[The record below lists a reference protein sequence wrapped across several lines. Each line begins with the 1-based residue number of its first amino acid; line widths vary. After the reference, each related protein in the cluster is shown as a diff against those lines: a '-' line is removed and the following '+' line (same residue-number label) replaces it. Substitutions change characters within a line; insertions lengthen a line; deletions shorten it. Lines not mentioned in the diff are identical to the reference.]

1 MNAPLAA
8 LSEKGEIVVAPI
20 TDEAAVTRL
29 LDRCDGATPFH
40 DPRWCRAI
48 GQGCGHGFHLLG
60 ATTTTGEL
68 VGYLPLTHVR
78 SKLFGDA
85 LVSSAFAVGGG
96 ILADDERTASALADA
111 AWALAARLGVGT
123 VELRGGIDPA
133 PARGDDER
141 AATPWQRDDETY
153 AHFIRDLAE
162 DDQAQLL
169 AITRRQ
175 RAEVRKS
182 LKGDLSVRIGRDA
195 IDRRQHYAV
204 YAESVRNLGTPVFPR
219 ALFDAVLD
227 AFGDDADIL
236 TVLDNDVPVA
246 SVLSLYHRG
255 TVMPYWGGGTF
266 AARRLRANERVHY
279 ELMLHAR
286 RSGCTR
292 FDFGRSKVGT
302 GAYAYKKN
310 WGFEPTPLVYYAR
323 SADGQ
328 TQRSINPLDAKYR
341 LQVALWRKL
350 PLGIANRVGPLI
362 ARGLG

>member
-1 MNAPLAA
+1 MTIASPSFDRSIADVAPVAEGPA
-8 LSEKGEIVVAPI
+8 LSAYLARH
-20 TDEAAVTRL
+20 DA
-29 LDRCDGATPFH
+29 ATPFH
-40 DPRWCRAI
+40 EPRWCRAI
-48 GQGCGHGFHLLG
+48 EAGCGHGFHLLG
-60 ATTTTGEL
+60 ATSAGGRL

-96 ILADDERTASALADA
+96 ILADDAPSASALADA
-111 AWALAARLGVGT
+111 AWSLARTLGVGT
-123 VELRGGIDPA
+123 VELRGGHDPVSV
-133 PARGDDER
+133 RGDDR
-141 AATPWQRDDETY
+141 CATPWQRDDETY
-153 AHFIRDLAE
+153 AHFIWDLAE
-162 DDQAQLL
+162 DDEQQLL

-182 LKGDLSVRIGRDA
+182 LKGNLSVRIGRDS
-195 IDRRQHYAV
+195 IDRRQHYAI

-219 ALFDAVLD
+219 ALFDSVLD

-255 TVMPYWGGGTF
+255 IVMPYWGGGTLG
-266 AARRLRANERVHY
+266 ARALRANERAHY

-286 RSGCTR
+286 RRGCTR

-302 GAYAYKKN
+302 GPHAYKKN
-310 WGFEPTPLVYYAR
+310 WGFEPTPLTYFAR

-328 TQRSINPLDAKYR
+328 AQRSINPLDAKYR
-341 LQVALWRKL
+341 LKIALWKKL
-350 PLGIANRVGPLI
+350 PLGIANRIGPLI